1 VKEKVEKD
9 FTLFCSVLHKICIM
23 APKYLSPKVP
33 DERQTNLMKKGCL
46 YLVRRGIGRIRCR
59 WSRQLCSWR
68 KFKFQNREYKY
79 FCHSYN
85 ETWQNE
91 RAVEIPMIWNIVKSQ
106 KDNILEIGN
115 VLSHYFPLPHDIL
128 DKYEKAKGVVNE
140 DVVDFK
146 TPKRY
151 DLIVSI
157 STLEH
162 VGWDESPKDGKKI
175 LIAIDGLKRLLNPR
189 GKVVISV
196 PIGYNPY
203 LDNLLKENKT
213 GFTSRFCLKRI
224 SKNNLWIE
232 TDWKGVENSKFNN
245 PYPFANGIVIGI
257 IET

>member
-1 VKEKVEKD
+1 MGEEAY
-9 FTLFCSVLHKICIM
+9 I
-23 APKYLSPKVP
+23 LSDTPAHFP
-33 DERQTNLMKKGCL
+33 DERQTDILGL
-46 YLVRRGIGRIRCR
+46 RILHVIRRSIDRIHRR
-59 WSRQLCSWR
+59 WSRQLWSR
-68 KFKFQNREYKY
+68 REFKFQNRNYKY

-91 RAVEIPMIWNIVKSQ
+91 RAVEIPIIWNIVKWQ

-115 VLSHYFPLPHDIL
+115 VLSHYFTLPHDIL
-128 DKYEKAKGVVNE
+128 DKYEKANGLVNE
-140 DVVDFK
+140 DVVDFR

-162 VGWDESPKDGKKI
+162 VGWDESPKDDKKF
-175 LIAIDGLKRLLNPR
+175 LVAIDNLKRLLNPK
-189 GKVVISV
+189 GKIVVSV

-203 LDNLLKENKT
+203 LDNFLKENKT
-213 GFTSRFCLKRI
+213 GFTSRFYLKRI

-232 TDWKGVENSKFNN
+232 TDWKGVENSKFNS